1 MNEKRQQR
9 EGTSVRTFSQPLLVE
24 VVVRTPQYDCPL
36 YMWDRE
42 HASMRVTGIHHAEAG
57 LPSDIAT
64 LRLEGQMEVPTFL
77 LTPCSLQP
85 GTSVQAHVLGA
96 LQIVSPIEK
105 GENTLLNDGWH
116 LLAVAEIASAS
127 SSYDTLEHVPPTRL
141 AALWAYLQEYMT
153 QEEIFQGCEGT
164 GQLVFWD
171 AEATARHLRETRLYL
186 KRVQRSQKH
195 GNRRLGQKQEE
206 RPIAWRT
213 LEGLSASLKAEVL
226 KRDASSDASAPHAQ
240 AELLLR
246 FVPQRFQHALADLLL
261 DDERLLAFI
270 ERPLLRHQTGF
281 LGLQTRRLNEGLLLA
296 TDRQVLW
303 LRDFLSSAVG
313 DIPGGYLAHSAPI
326 ERLRA
331 VTHLQP
337 GSVPSELRDRM
348 EQHDSPYLRF
358 VVEMESHDGSELV
371 VVEFPQVAEVEK
383 AVARMVDLLQAFL
396 PSAEGNEDR
405 RLRRL
410 PVIEVWQPQ
419 GKEAERLAGLGGIVP
434 LDVTKRLEQHLTEVL
449 SSSEEEVLVSA
460 LVPALEDTHT
470 PARLVALTRNA
481 VLVIDDLNNKQERL
495 PEIRTGL
502 APSMQRIHLATISS
516 AQLRYSLFGSS
527 LSVFVPQPDGH
538 IQQVVIPF
546 HSPAVAWFLPLFT
559 RLRVA
564 LSGPFVVER
573 TESVS

>member
-9 EGTSVRTFSQPLLVE
+9 EGTSKRTFSPPLLVE

-85 GTSVQAHVLGA
+85 GTHVQARVLGA
-96 LQIVSPIEK
+96 LQIASSTETE
-105 GENTLLNDGWH
+105 ENTLLNNGWH
-116 LLAVAEIASAS
+116 LLASAEIASVS
-127 SSYDTLEHVPPTRL
+127 SSYDTLEHVPPTQL

-153 QEEIFQGCEGT
+153 QEEIFQRCEGT
-164 GQLVFWD
+164 GKLIFWD

-195 GNRRLGQKQEE
+195 GNRRLGQKREE
-206 RPIAWRT
+206 RPAAWRT

-226 KRDASSDASAPHAQ
+226 KRDASDASAPHAQ

-331 VTHLQP
+331 VTLLQP

-358 VVEMESHDGSELV
+358 VVEMEGHDGSELV
-371 VVEFPQVAEVEK
+371 VVEFPQVA
-383 AVARMVDLLQAFL
+383 RMVDLLQAFL
-396 PSAEGNEDR
+396 PSSEGNEDR

-410 PVIEVWQPQ
+410 PVVEVWQPQ

-434 LDVTKRLEQHLTEVL
+434 ADITRRLEHHLTEVL
-449 SSSEEEVLVSA
+449 SLSEEEVLVSA

-481 VLVIDDLNNKQERL
+481 ALVIDDLNDTQERL
-495 PEIRTGL
+495 PEVRKGL
-502 APSMQRIHLATISS
+502 TPSMRRIRLAAISS

-564 LSGPFVVER
+564 LRGPFVVER